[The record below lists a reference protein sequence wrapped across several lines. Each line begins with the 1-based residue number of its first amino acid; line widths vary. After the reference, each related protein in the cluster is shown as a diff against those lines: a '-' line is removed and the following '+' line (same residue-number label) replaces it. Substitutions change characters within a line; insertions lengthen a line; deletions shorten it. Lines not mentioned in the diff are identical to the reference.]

1 MEPSVNF
8 SKEMLRILEKL
19 PRDPQ
24 PRLALHACCA
34 PCSSAVIEQL
44 SEYFDITILYYNPNI
59 WPAEEFSKR
68 AEELQRFVKE
78 LGLSNVHAV
87 VDYYE
92 PSEFYQ
98 AVKGLEDEPERGKRC
113 TVCYHQ
119 RMERTAHWAAENGF
133 DWFCTTLSIS
143 PHKDAQRI
151 NAIGRELE
159 KQYGVRHLTSD
170 FKKRNGFKRSL
181 ELSAQYG
188 MYRQDYCG
196 CEFSA
201 RRLEENSEN

>member
-1 MEPSVNF
+1 MEPTVNF
-8 SKEMLRILEKL
+8 SKEMLKILAKL
-19 PRDPQ
+19 PTDPK

-44 SEYFDITILYYNPNI
+44 ADYFDITILYFNPNI
-59 WPAEEFSKR
+59 WPSEEFAKR
-68 AEELQRFVKE
+68 ADELQRFVDE
-78 LGLSNVHAV
+78 LNLPNVRAV
-87 VDYYE
+87 IDRYD
-92 PSEFYQ
+92 PAEFYE

-119 RMERTAHWAAENGF
+119 RMERTAQWAAENDF

-143 PHKDAQRI
+143 PHKDAVRI
-151 NAIGRELE
+151 NSIGRDLE
-159 KQYGVRHLTSD
+159 KKYGVKHLTSD

-201 RRLEENSEN
+201 RRLNETPAE